1 MPIKKIL
8 VVEDSPTERM
18 VLSELL
24 KKNGYR
30 VIAAENGEQ
39 AIAMSRQQQPD
50 LILMDL
56 VMPGINGYE
65 ATRAISRQEE
75 TRHIPIIMCTSRG
88 QATDKIW
95 GMRQGA
101 QDYLVKPVDG
111 SALLAKIAALG

>member
-8 VVEDSPTERM
+8 IVEDSPTER
-18 VLSELL
+18 LLLCELL

-30 VIAAENGEQ
+30 VIAAESGEQ
-39 AIAMSRQQQPD
+39 AIVLSRQQKPD
-50 LILMDL
+50 LILMDV

-65 ATRAISRQEE
+65 ATRTIMRQDE
-75 TRHIPIIMCTSRG
+75 TRHIPIIICTSRG

-101 QDYLVKPVDG
+101 QDYLVKPLD
-111 SALLAKIAALG
+111 SDALLAKIAALG